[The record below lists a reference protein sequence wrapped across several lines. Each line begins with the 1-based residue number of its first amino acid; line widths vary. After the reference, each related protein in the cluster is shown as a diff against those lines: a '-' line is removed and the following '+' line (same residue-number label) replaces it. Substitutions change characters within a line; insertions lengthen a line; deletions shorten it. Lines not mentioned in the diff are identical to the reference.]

1 MPSWRPMSIIPSTMA
16 RSGTAM
22 AVPPL
27 SRTARSTRKSPI
39 AFGTRS
45 PSATVRAPCHISARS
60 VPSASARTIGAQ
72 PSACTLTMRGRLPPW
87 GSQPMASISAKAFHM
102 PTMPVPPPVG

>member
-1 MPSWRPMSIIPSTMA
+1 MPVTISASL
-16 RSGTAM
+16 TAT

-27 SRTARSTRKSPI
+27 SRIARSTRKSPT

-45 PSATVRAPCHISARS
+45 PSAIVFAPSHIGARS
-60 VPSASARTIGAQ
+60 ACSSNAFTIGAQ
-72 PSACTLTMRGRLPPW
+72 PSACTVTMRGRFEPA
-87 GSQPMASISAKAFHM
+87 GIQPIASSSSNAFHM